1 MGQYFQALTKLVPH
15 PSIAKWMLST
25 PSASVELLS
34 PLETETA
41 PVEVTHTLC
50 TEEHMVTSLS
60 SPFRSQQQSPQLPT
74 PSFLNLPPS
83 FTILCL
89 RSLPSLASWKSIFF
103 NFLSFLSQT
112 PCFHVS
118 SILRPLNMENLVLSS
133 PSINTSSHSVIL
145 SGCGL

>member
-25 PSASVELLS
+25 PSASAELLS

-60 SPFRSQQQSPQLPT
+60 SPFLSQQQSPQLPT

-83 FTILCL
+83 FTILSL
-89 RSLPSLASWKSIFF
+89 RSLPSLASWKSH
-103 NFLSFLSQT
+103 SQT

-118 SILRPLNMENLVLSS
+118 SILRPLNMENLVLGS

-145 SGCGL
+145 SGFGL